1 MAESQWDPLRDM
13 EELLARYGRSAAV
26 QPLAH
31 VAVVRD
37 EMTGAKD
44 RVVLGDAHTKIGH
57 GSPVT
62 GSVWGRRRSR
72 R

>member
-31 VAVVRD
+31 
-37 EMTGAKD
+37 
-44 RVVLGDAHTKIGH
+44 
-57 GSPVT
+57 
-62 GSVWGRRRSR
+62 GRSEHIVSADWWIFPRPRSST
-72 R
+72 